1 MAAASLDAQP
11 PPVDIST
18 IELHK
23 ENIQPLASGRSAS
36 QLASLSTHSVSG
48 LGSKNSSEHKRFQTQ
63 IDAIAAYDA
72 AGGVWEDGKH
82 GLSSDELEQLSE
94 DPLDLH
100 VRYARFVLANY
111 PAGNSAQSKLV
122 PILEASTRRFIK
134 DDRYTND
141 PRYLRLWGLYAKH
154 VEDPVDVYCFLYSRG
169 IGERVGLLYEEYAAA
184 LEVSG
189 K

>member
-1 MAAASLDAQP
+1 MEPPPLQAA
-11 PPVDIST
+11 PVDIST
-18 IELHK
+18 IELQK

-36 QLASLSTHSVSG
+36 QLASLSSHSLSG
-48 LGSKNSSEHKRFQTQ
+48 LGSKNTIEHKRFQTQ

-72 AGGVWEDGKH
+72 AGGVWEDGRDR
-82 GLSSDELEQLSE
+82 LSSDEVAQLAD

-111 PAGNSAQSKLV
+111 PAGNSAKSKLV
-122 PILEASTRRFIK
+122 PILEASTRRFVK

-154 VEDPVDVYCFLYSRG
+154 VECPVDCYCFLFSRG
-169 IGERVGLLYEEYAAA
+169 IGERLGLMYEEYAAA
-184 LEVSG
+184 LEAAG